1 MVNEYIYI
9 YIHMINHHPLIIF
22 GLQVLPRDALRPV
35 GRSVAAVGIQ
45 PPWRD
50 DLEKVGRWEL
60 LGFSQVNMIDISYRF
75 NLYQLNIEYPP

>member
-1 MVNEYIYI
+1 MNIYIYI
-9 YIHMINHHPLIIF
+9 HTYIHMINHHPLNVF

-75 NLYQLNIEYPP
+75 KFIPT